1 MNVDGDDC
9 DDGDEDESK
18 KSTESTLCAQF
29 LFNLLIYLILTT
41 TPCEKVYYS

>member
-18 KSTESTLCAQF
+18 KSTEPT

-41 TPCEKVYYS
+41 IPCEKVYYS